1 MKLPDPWWGEI
12 ATAVSLQDANANHF
26 SLSNHFYPDFSCHL
40 FYGMLC
46 ISSGPWSLWI
56 ELKTWIDRGQMCV
69 CVFFCDASKGSGP
82 SQAQESK
89 QQKIITVNTSPSNG
103 AFVFFRGP
111 TWGHRVIFWSIPD
124 IKWPGT
130 FPSETLNEQTRG
142 MKLSQNTKCK
152 DKVQQ
157 CQQHSRTLSHH

>member
-1 MKLPDPWWGEI
+1 MQTIFLFHTIFILIFHVIYSMECCVFPLDPG
-12 ATAVSLQDANANHF
+12 VF
-26 SLSNHFYPDFSCHL
+26 
-40 FYGMLC
+40 
-46 ISSGPWSLWI
+46 
-56 ELKTWIDRGQMCV
+56 ELNWKPELIVGRCV
-69 CVFFCDASKGSGP
+69 CVCLCDASKGSGP